1 MYLGM
6 GGSIGSESD
15 NNYSTTRPSY
25 SETTH
30 TPFEAVDWMDT
41 SSGTSTYQ
49 PSVNV
54 YAYEPSVNVY
64 AYEPSV
70 NSDDHET
77 SLYED
82 SVPGSPF
89 TSHQD
94 NEDETSDQN
103 AQEHYSTGRF

>member
-54 YAYEPSVNVY
+54 YAYEPSVN
-64 AYEPSV
+64 
-70 NSDDHET
+70 SDDHET